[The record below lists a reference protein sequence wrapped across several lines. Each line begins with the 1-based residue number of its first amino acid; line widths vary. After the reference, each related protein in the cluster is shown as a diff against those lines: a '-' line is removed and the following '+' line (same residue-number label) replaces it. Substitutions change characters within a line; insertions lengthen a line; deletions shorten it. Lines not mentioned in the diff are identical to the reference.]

1 VAGMSGSYLH
11 WGVIQIS
18 VTNAIVIVAM
28 VLVFALAV
36 TIPLRGRRHDTDRKD
51 KS

>member
-1 VAGMSGSYLH
+1 MSGSYLN

-18 VTNAIVIVAM
+18 VTNAIVILAM
-28 VLVFALAV
+28 LAVFALAIAV
-36 TIPLRGRRHDTDRKD
+36 PMRQRGHRHDTARKD